1 MQALKPVDKTPINV
15 FSVIVSAEDKNKT
28 KGNDVMPGLG
38 QHNGPHRNRRHFAA
52 CCWPAPPR
60 AQTAD
65 TVLFNGKILTVD
77 KDFSTQQALA
87 IENGRVLASG
97 TSAAMKKLAG
107 DKAKLIDLGGR
118 TVIPGLTDGHIHGIR
133 AALTFGTEVNWIGV
147 PTLKEALEKI
157 RQAGKTQKPGS
168 WIVVA
173 GGWTEEQFQ
182 EKRRPNAAEVIAAAP
197 DNPVYIQHLY
207 DWLLLTPKAMEPLN
221 IHDDADV
228 TPGGKLERDGDN
240 HPTGVVIGNGN
251 ALGKIF
257 DKAAEADPRRAGRR
271 LAQILSRDEQPRHYR
286 DRRWRRR
293 QHVSRQLP
301 GRVQAVARQATDGA
315 RRLSSVR
322 AEAGQR
328 TCADLQNLTQ
338 LLPPGFGDSMLH
350 FNGPGEILIW
360 ADWTDGDITP
370 DGKARLAEL
379 LRWAASKSYTI
390 QLHWNPDRTVHD
402 LLDIVEDI
410 EKDYPVRDLRWT
422 VLHLYN
428 ASEDNLKRMKSLGL
442 IWGVQ
447 DGPISA
453 ANGCSAKSASSR
465 QRRLPPIA
473 TALRMG
479 LTVAGGTDAHRVS
492 SYNPFVALQW
502 YLDGTT
508 IGGTKTRGDA
518 EAPSRRQAL
527 EMYTRNSAFMAND
540 DDKRGTLEPGK
551 FADLAVLSADYLTAP
566 VKEIGKIKSVLTMVG
581 GECGLRGGAVF
592 KPRNPAKTLKPAGGN
607 ALLEFG
613 II

>member
-1 MQALKPVDKTPINV
+1 MPIFGERPLGLVLLAALSLPSIA
-15 FSVIVSAEDKNKT
+15 S
-28 KGNDVMPGLG
+28 
-38 QHNGPHRNRRHFAA
+38 
-52 CCWPAPPR
+52 

-77 KDFSTQQALA
+77 KDFSTQQAIA
-87 IENGRVLASG
+87 IAHGEVLATG
-97 TSAAMKKLAG
+97 TAAAMKKLASG
-107 DKAKLIDLGGR
+107 KTKLIDLGGR
-118 TVIPGLTDGHIHGIR
+118 TVIPGLTDGHIHGVR

-157 RQAGKTQKPGS
+157 RIAAKAQKPGS

-173 GGWTEEQFQ
+173 GGWTEEQFA
-182 EKRRPNAAEVIAAAP
+182 EKRRPPPTEIPSGPP

-207 DWLLLTPKAMEPLN
+207 DWLLLTPKAMDALN

-228 TPGGKLERDGDN
+228 APGGKLERDGN
-240 HPTGVVIGNGN
+240 NRPTGAVIANGN

-257 DKAAEADPRRAGRR
+257 AKLPKPPR
-271 LAQILSRDEQPRHYR
+271 AQQVDGSKKFFTEMNSLGITGIVDGGG
-286 DRRWRRR
+286 
-293 QHVSRQLP
+293 VSVYP
-301 GRVQAVARQATDGA
+301 ANYQAVFKLWHDKQLT
-315 RRLSSVR
+315 VR
-322 AEAGQR
+322 VAYHLCSPKPGIEL
-328 TCADLQNLTQ
+328 ADLQNLTQ
-338 LLPPGFGDSMLH
+338 LLPQGFGDAMLH

-370 DGKARLAEL
+370 DGKAKLSEL
-379 LRWAASKSYTI
+379 LHWAASKGYTI
-390 QLHWNPDRTVHD
+390 QIHWNPDRTVHA

-410 EKDYPVRDLRWT
+410 NKDYPIRNLRWT

-428 ASEDNLKRMKSLGL
+428 ASEDSLKRMKALGL

-447 DGPISA
+447 DGLYF
-453 ANGCSAKSASSR
+453 GGERLQQEVGLEQAKAMPR
-465 QRRLPPIA
+465 IA
-473 TALRMG
+473 TAMKMG

-508 IGGTKTRGDA
+508 IGGTVTRDAA

-540 DDKRGTLEPGK
+540 DARRGTLEPGK
-551 FADLAVLSADYLTAP
+551 LADLAVLSADYMTAP
-566 VKEIGKIKSVLTMVG
+566 VKEIGRIRSVLTMVG
-581 GECGLRGGAVF
+581 GDVVYAAAPFGGD
-592 KPRNPAKTLKPAGGN
+592 KK
-607 ALLEFG
+607 
-613 II
+613 

>member
-1 MQALKPVDKTPINV
+1 MRSRKQRPAIAAAV
-15 FSVIVSAEDKNKT
+15 FCSLLLAT
-28 KGNDVMPGLG
+28 
-38 QHNGPHRNRRHFAA
+38 AA
-52 CCWPAPPR
+52 S

-77 KDFSTQQALA
+77 KDFSIQQALA
-87 IENGRVLASG
+87 IEHGLVLASG
-97 TSAAMKKLAG
+97 TTAAMKKLAG

-147 PTLKEALEKI
+147 ATLREALEKI

-182 EKRRPNAAEVIAAAP
+182 EKRRPTPAEVASAAP

-207 DWLLLTPKAMEPLN
+207 DWLLLSPKALAALN
-221 IHDDADV
+221 IREDADV
-228 TPGGKLERDGDN
+228 APGGKLERDGDN
-240 HPTGVVIGNGN
+240 RPTGVVTGNGN
-251 ALGKIF
+251 TLGKIF
-257 DKAAEADPRRAGRR
+257 DKLPQPTADQQVDGSKKFFREMNSLG
-271 LAQILSRDEQPRHYR
+271 ITGIVDGGG
-286 DRRWRRR
+286 
-293 QHVSRQLP
+293 VSMYPSKYQAVFKLWHDRQLTVRVAYHLCAPKP
-301 GRVQAVARQATDGA
+301 GSE
-315 RRLSSVR
+315 L
-322 AEAGQR
+322 
-328 TCADLQNLTQ
+328 ADLQNLTQ
-338 LLPPGFGDSMLH
+338 LLPQGFGDAMLH

-379 LRWAASKSYTI
+379 LRWAASRGYTI

-428 ASEDNLKRMKSLGL
+428 ASEDSLKRMKSLGL

-447 DGPISA
+447 DGLYFGGEKLQHDVGVEPA
-453 ANGCSAKSASSR
+453 
-465 QRRLPPIA
+465 RRLPPIA
-473 TALRMG
+473 TALRLG

-508 IGGTKTRGDA
+508 IGGIQTRGDA

-527 EMYTRNSAFMAND
+527 EMYTRNSAFMANE

-581 GECGLRGGAVF
+581 GDVVYAAAPFANLA
-592 KPRNPAKTLKPAGGN
+592 PRP
-607 ALLEFG
+607 
-613 II
+613 

>member
-1 MQALKPVDKTPINV
+1 MSSLNLRYGKNLAATATLCSALL
-15 FSVIVSAEDKNKT
+15 SA
-28 KGNDVMPGLG
+28 
-38 QHNGPHRNRRHFAA
+38 AA
-52 CCWPAPPR
+52 S

-87 IENGRVLASG
+87 IGHGQVLASG

-107 DKAKLIDLGGR
+107 DKARLIDLGGR

-157 RQAGKTQKPGS
+157 RQAARTQKPGS

-173 GGWTEEQFQ
+173 GGWTEEQFA
-182 EKRRPNAAEVIAAAP
+182 EKRRPTAAEVAALAP

-207 DWLLLTPKAMEPLN
+207 DWLLLTPKAMEALN

-228 TPGGKLERDGDN
+228 TPGGKLERDADN

-257 DKAAEADPRRAGRR
+257 DHLPRPS
-271 LAQILSRDEQPRHYR
+271 LEQQVDGSKKFFREMNSLGITGIV
-286 DRRWRRR
+286 DGGG
-293 QHVSRQLP
+293 VSMYP
-301 GRVQAVARQATDGA
+301 ANYQAVFKLWHDKQLTVRVAYHLCAPKPGSE
-315 RRLSSVR
+315 LS
-322 AEAGQR
+322 
-328 TCADLQNLTQ
+328 DLQNLTQ
-338 LLPPGFGDSMLH
+338 LLPQGFGDQMLH

-370 DGKARLAEL
+370 DGKARLSEL
-379 LRWAASKSYTI
+379 LRWAASKGYTI
-390 QLHWNPDRTVHD
+390 QLHWNPDRTVGD
-402 LLDIVEDI
+402 LLDVIEDI
-410 EKDYPVRDLRWT
+410 NKDIPVRNLRWT

-428 ASEDNLKRMKSLGL
+428 ASEEHLKRMKALGL
-442 IWGVQ
+442 VWGVQ
-447 DGPISA
+447 DGLYFGGERLQHEVGVEPA
-453 ANGCSAKSASSR
+453 
-465 QRRLPPIA
+465 RRLPPIA
-473 TALRMG
+473 TALRLG

-492 SYNPFVALQW
+492 SYNPFIALQW

-508 IGGTKTRGDA
+508 IGGTQTRDAA

-551 FADLAVLSADYLTAP
+551 FADLAVLSSDYLTAP
-566 VKEIGKIKSVLTMVG
+566 VKEIGKIRSVLTMVG
-581 GECGLRGGAVF
+581 GNVVYAAPPFANL
-592 KPRNPAKTLKPAGGN
+592 AGTTAFSSEVATGSH
-607 ALLEFG
+607 
-613 II
+613 

>member
-1 MQALKPVDKTPINV
+1 
-15 FSVIVSAEDKNKT
+15 
-28 KGNDVMPGLG
+28 
-38 QHNGPHRNRRHFAA
+38 
-52 CCWPAPPR
+52 
-60 AQTAD
+60 
-65 TVLFNGKILTVD
+65 
-77 KDFSTQQALA
+77 
-87 IENGRVLASG
+87 
-97 TSAAMKKLAG
+97 
-107 DKAKLIDLGGR
+107 
-118 TVIPGLTDGHIHGIR
+118 VIPGLTDGHIHGIR

-147 PTLKEALEKI
+147 PTLKQALEKI
-157 RQAGKTQKPGS
+157 RQAGKSQKPGS

-173 GGWTEEQFQ
+173 GGWTEEQFS
-182 EKRRPNAAEVIAAAP
+182 EKRRPTAREVTEAAP

-207 DWLLLTPKAMEPLN
+207 DWLLLTPKAMEALN
-221 IHDDADV
+221 IHQDSDV

-251 ALGKIF
+251 TLGKIF
-257 DKAAEADPRRAGRR
+257 DR
-271 LAQILSRDEQPRHYR
+271 LPKPTLDQQVDGSRKFFREMNSLGITGIVDGGG
-286 DRRWRRR
+286 
-293 QHVSRQLP
+293 VSMYP
-301 GRVQAVARQATDGA
+301 ANYQAVFKLWHDKQLTLRIAYHLCAPKPGSE
-315 RRLSSVR
+315 L
-322 AEAGQR
+322 
-328 TCADLQNLTQ
+328 ADLQNLTQ
-338 LLPPGFGDSMLH
+338 LLPQGFGDSMLH
-350 FNGPGEILIW
+350 FNGPGEILVW

-379 LRWAASKSYTI
+379 LRWAASKGYTI

-402 LLDIVEDI
+402 LLDVIEDI
-410 EKDYPVRDLRWT
+410 NKDYPVRDLRWT

-447 DGPISA
+447 DGLYFGGERLQQDVGIEPA
-453 ANGCSAKSASSR
+453 
-465 QRRLPPIA
+465 RRLPPIA
-473 TALRMG
+473 TALRLG

-508 IGGTKTRGDA
+508 IGGVKTRGEA

-566 VKEIGKIKSVLTMVG
+566 VGEIGKIRSLLTMVG
-581 GECGLRGGAVF
+581 GNVVYAAPPFADLASGTGH
-592 KPRNPAKTLKPAGGN
+592 
-607 ALLEFG
+607 
-613 II
+613 

>member
-1 MQALKPVDKTPINV
+1 MTRSRKQGLVIAAAV
-15 FSVIVSAEDKNKT
+15 FCGLLLAGSA
-28 KGNDVMPGLG
+28 
-38 QHNGPHRNRRHFAA
+38 
-52 CCWPAPPR
+52 R

-87 IENGRVLASG
+87 IEHGRVLASG
-97 TSAAMKKLAG
+97 TSVAMKKLAG
-107 DKAKLIDLGGR
+107 DKARLIDLGGR

-133 AALTFGTEVNWIGV
+133 AALTFGTEVNWIGI

-173 GGWTEEQFQ
+173 GGWTEQQFQ
-182 EKRRPNAAEVIAAAP
+182 EKRRPTATEVTAAAP

-207 DWLLLTPKAMEPLN
+207 DWLLLTPKAMEALN
-221 IHDDADV
+221 IHEDSDV

-240 HPTGVVIGNGN
+240 RPTGVVTGNGN
-251 ALGKIF
+251 TLGKIF
-257 DKAAEADPRRAGRR
+257 DHLPPPTM
-271 LAQILSRDEQPRHYR
+271 EQQVDGSKKFFREMNSLGITGIV
-286 DRRWRRR
+286 DGGG
-293 QHVSRQLP
+293 VSMYP
-301 GRVQAVARQATDGA
+301 SKYQAVFKLWRDKQLT
-315 RRLSSVR
+315 VR
-322 AEAGQR
+322 VAYHL
-328 TCADLQNLTQ
+328 CAPKPGSELVDLQNLTQ
-338 LLPPGFGDSMLH
+338 LLPQGFGDSMLH

-370 DGKARLAEL
+370 DGKAKLAEL
-379 LRWAASKSYTI
+379 LRWAASKGYTI
-390 QLHWNPDRTVHD
+390 QLHWNPDRTVRD

-410 EKDYPVRDLRWT
+410 SKDYSVRDLRWT

-428 ASEDNLKRMKSLGL
+428 ASEDSLKRMKSLGL

-447 DGPISA
+447 DGLYFGGERLQQDVGVEPA
-453 ANGCSAKSASSR
+453 
-465 QRRLPPIA
+465 RRLPPIA
-473 TALRMG
+473 TALRLG

-566 VKEIGKIKSVLTMVG
+566 VKEIDKIKSVLTMVG
-581 GECGLRGGAVF
+581 GDVVYADAPFAKLAPAPGVR
-592 KPRNPAKTLKPAGGN
+592 RNQ
-607 ALLEFG
+607 
-613 II
+613 